1 MRKSTI
7 AIIFGSIAIVAG
19 LSAVLVHWPSHSWP
33 DAESFLDPEPVVL
46 DVLRGEPARK
56 QRLPLPWQPSGQAAP
71 ATVAPRPIVADEFLE
86 HPVVPAD
93 TVLSS
98 YQADICAC
106 DSTACVLDL
115 ADRYT
120 VLLMSLHDFD
130 PGKAEQQARIEDIKQ
145 CIELVRMRE
154 QPVDSKTPAE
164 LAARRDQE
172 RREIM
177 LHESG
182 SAEDERSQ

>member
-1 MRKSTI
+1 MHKSTI
-7 AIIFGSIAIVAG
+7 IIMFSSIAIVAG
-19 LSAVLVHWPSHSWP
+19 LSAVLVHWPNHNRP
-33 DAESFLDPEPVVL
+33 DVGLLLDPEPVVL
-46 DVLRGEPARK
+46 DVLRAEPARK

-71 ATVAPRPIVADEFLE
+71 ATVAPHPIVADEFLE
-86 HPVVPAD
+86 HPAAPAD

-98 YQADICAC
+98 YQTDICAC
-106 DSTACVLDL
+106 DSTACVVEL

-130 PGKAEQQARIEDIKQ
+130 PAKAEQQARIEGVKQ

-154 QPVDSKTPAE
+154 QPVDSRTPAE